1 MTDSSDD
8 DRLRE
13 GGEANDDVE
22 VAEQNSSSSSGTT
35 SGTSNSL
42 DFAEELHRQYEAQNL
57 SELQQEREQ
66 IQDDQRI
73 AESAATD
80 QSITRTALRSGHIS
94 NQPAAKRRRLLS
106 KQTPSSVEAAGNLQN
121 FTQAWDEYISGYV
134 VSDYARQLITSVLVN
149 TMAKGREDEPEEDVE
164 ADGSDIDDE
173 ITPLVMKGLDF
184 RNLFQRLSAYDT
196 QGDQDGQA
204 VDKRKVGKFSHDV
217 ALRQVQDLWGAAQR
231 VQDFDQ
237 VVPEVNPMK
246 HAASKDHCAAV
257 STPQLEEDDGTRPY
271 SGKTLP
277 QASLFCHKNTHRLD
291 SWLCALQQRS
301 CGPNVEQFEFLQALG
316 RRLCTETRN
325 EADDSLRETEE
336 EPMFDLVHGIPG
348 SGKSALISWV
358 REMFEE
364 VMQWKHGVQFVTLES
379 LWMLVPKL
387 TLSVVQSSKQ

>member
-184 RNLFQRLSAYDT
+184 RNLFQRLSAYKDRRR
-196 QGDQDGQA
+196 DLPCIDA
-204 VDKRKVGKFSHDV
+204 VYD
-217 ALRQVQDLWGAAQR
+217 
-231 VQDFDQ
+231 
-237 VVPEVNPMK
+237 
-246 HAASKDHCAAV
+246 
-257 STPQLEEDDGTRPY
+257 
-271 SGKTLP
+271 
-277 QASLFCHKNTHRLD
+277 
-291 SWLCALQQRS
+291 
-301 CGPNVEQFEFLQALG
+301 
-316 RRLCTETRN
+316 ETR
-325 EADDSLRETEE
+325 
-336 EPMFDLVHGIPG
+336 
-348 SGKSALISWV
+348 
-358 REMFEE
+358 
-364 VMQWKHGVQFVTLES
+364 
-379 LWMLVPKL
+379 
-387 TLSVVQSSKQ
+387 